1 MNRREALKHTAL
13 LLGVSLSPSAVS
25 SALAQLA
32 RDPSAGPV
40 HLTAPRFAAAAALA
54 ERLLPRTDTPGAADV
69 GVPGFF
75 DVSYGTFMNPEE
87 RSVVE
92 RGLDQLN
99 AAGPNGYAALPPAR
113 QDEIIRT
120 LASSN
125 EQDRRFLREMRQTI
139 FLGYFTSE
147 RVCKE
152 VFKHDPI
159 PGRYH
164 ADVSLQEATGGVAWS
179 E

>member
-13 LLGVSLSPSAVS
+13 LLGVSLSPSALNR
-25 SALAQLA
+25 ALAQLDRA
-32 RDPSAGPV
+32 PSAGPV

-54 ERLLPRTDTPGAADV
+54 ER
-69 GVPGFF
+69 
-75 DVSYGTFMNPEE
+75 
-87 RSVVE
+87 
-92 RGLDQLN
+92 GLDQLN
-99 AAGPNGYAALPPAR
+99 AAGPNGYAALPPER
-113 QDEIIRT
+113 QDELI
-120 LASSN
+120 LALAAAP
-125 EQDRRFLREMRQTI
+125 EQDRRFLRAMRQAV
-139 FLGYFTSE
+139 FLGYFSSE

-159 PGRYH
+159 PGRYK

>member
-13 LLGVSLSPSAVS
+13 LLGVSLSPSALNR
-25 SALAQLA
+25 ALAQLDRA
-32 RDPSAGPV
+32 PSAGPV

-54 ERLLPRTDTPGAADV
+54 ERLLPRTNTPGAADV
-69 GVPGFF
+69 GVPAFV
-75 DVSYGTFMNPEE
+75 DISYGTFMSPEE
-87 RSVVE
+87 RAVVE

-99 AAGPNGYAALPPAR
+99 AAGPSGYAALPPER
-113 QDEIIRT
+113 QDELIRA
-120 LASSN
+120 LAAAP
-125 EQDRRFLREMRQTI
+125 EQDRRFLRAMRQAV
-139 FLGYFTSE
+139 FLGYFSSE

-159 PGRYH
+159 PGRYK

>member
-1 MNRREALKHTAL
+1 MNRREALKHTAF

-25 SALAQLA
+25 SALAQLS

-54 ERLLPRTDTPGAADV
+54 ERLLPRTDTPGAADA

-75 DVSYGTFMNPEE
+75 DVSYGTFMNEAE
-87 RSVVE
+87 RTVVE

-99 AAGPNGYAALPPAR
+99 AAGPQGYAALPPQR
-113 QDEIIRT
+113 QDELIRA
-120 LASSN
+120 LAASS

-139 FLGYFTSE
+139 FTGYFTSE
-147 RVCKE
+147 RVCNE

-159 PGRYH
+159 PGRYKS
-164 ADVSLQEATGGVAWS
+164 DVSLQEATGGVAWS

>member
-13 LLGVSLSPSAVS
+13 LLGISLSPSAVT
-25 SALAQLA
+25 SALAQLS
-32 RDPSAGPV
+32 RDPSVGPV

-75 DVSYGTFMNPEE
+75 DVSYGTFMNPGE
-87 RSVVE
+87 RAVVE

-99 AAGPNGYAALPPAR
+99 AAGPNGYAALPPER

-120 LASSN
+120 LAAST

-139 FLGYFTSE
+139 FVGYFTSE

-152 VFKHDPI
+152 VFKHEPI
-159 PGRYH
+159 PGRYNG
-164 ADVSLQEATGGVAWS
+164 DVSLQEATGGVAWS